1 MSESTLTEEM
11 MTDFV
16 TAKQNL
22 TSLIAKYSEIGCR
35 NEAETRFHFI
45 DVFLTD
51 CLGWE
56 RNSIPVEKYLSG
68 ERSDYELGS
77 PPCII
82 LEAKK
87 DSVYFEIPVRKQ
99 GSYLMSL
106 RQLMAL
112 SKEANDA
119 IEQVQGYCSKRGVR
133 YAAISNG
140 PQLILFVGTRTD
152 GKAPVDG
159 KALVFDGFQQINEGF
174 ALIFNLIS
182 PLGATSNK
190 LLTFLDANGV
200 SGIPAKISTKLSN
213 HPSFRYQSA
222 SQNSLR
228 MIAELLLEDIAR
240 TEEIEEKFY
249 RECYCESGPLA
260 QDALVSKNL
269 LRTRYAALFHPSEEA
284 PSVVPVKQK
293 GKTVSSEI
301 FAESLSRRPIIL
313 IGDVGVG
320 KTSFLKNLILVQAE
334 EEFKKSIYVYLDLGV
349 NAFLD
354 DDLEEYVRTEVTTQL
369 FNRYGIDIDSDEF
382 IAKSYRDEIKKFE
395 RGIYGKLRTS
405 NPALYE
411 EKLIEFLAEKQ
422 RSGEN
427 HLRISV
433 GEVSKSTKKQ
443 IIIMFDN
450 VDQRE
455 LSVQQRA
462 FIVAQAVALHWGAIV
477 FLSVRP
483 NTFHQS
489 KRSGSLSA
497 YPNKVF
503 YIMPPRPEL
512 VLEKRLVFA
521 LNIAEGRLPLESIS
535 SVSLNL
541 ENISVFLKTL
551 LYSLRKNPA
560 VAEFLS
566 NITGG
571 NVRSM
576 IDFVTKFTGSPNV
589 DSDKIIEI
597 HRRSRDYI
605 IPVHEFSKAALLG
618 DYSNY
623 DPHSSIAM
631 NIFDVRYPDK
641 REHFLCPI
649 LLAYLNYDAM
659 HRNIEG
665 FVTALQ
671 IKEEMQQH
679 GFSVEQTESA
689 LRRMTNKKLIETTQ
703 RVTFEESLG
712 SELTGELTDA
722 FRITTIGAYH
732 LIRWS
737 ATFAYLDAMVFDT
750 PIFDSTV
757 QDQCAK
763 NIESF
768 DISHRYA
775 RTSAFVGYLNHEW
788 EQSGLSAPYFN
799 WPTLVQ
805 SGTETFQS
813 VAAFISRPN
822 PKISSQNSKST
833 ARARAKRR

>member
-1 MSESTLTEEM
+1 

-16 TAKQNL
+16 IAQKNL
-22 TSLIAKYSEIGCR
+22 TSLIGKYTEMGCR

-45 DVFLTD
+45 DVFLTE

-56 RNSIPVEKYLSG
+56 RNSIPVERYQRG
-68 ERSDYELGS
+68 ERSDYELGT

-82 LEAKK
+82 LEAKR
-87 DSVYFEIPVRKQ
+87 DAIYFEIPVRKQ
-99 GSYLMSL
+99 NTYLISIQ
-106 RQLMAL
+106 QLIAI
-112 SKEANDA
+112 SKEAAEA
-119 IEQVQGYCSKRGVR
+119 IEQVQGYCAKRGVR

-140 PQLILFVGTRTD
+140 VQLILFVGTRTD
-152 GKAPVDG
+152 GRSPFDG
-159 KALVFDGFQQINEGF
+159 RALVFDGFQQIKEGF
-174 ALIFNLIS
+174 PQIFNFIS
-182 PLGATSNK
+182 PLGASSNK
-190 LLTFLDANGV
+190 LLTFLDANGIA
-200 SGIPAKISTKLSN
+200 GIPEKISTKLAN
-213 HPSFRYQSA
+213 HPSFRYQSE

-240 TEEIEEKFY
+240 TEEIEERFY
-249 RECYCESGPLA
+249 RECYCESGPLS

-293 GKTVSSEI
+293 GKTISSEI
-301 FAESLSRRPIIL
+301 LAESLSRRPIIL

-334 EEFKKSIYVYLDLGV
+334 EEFKNSIYIYLDLGV

-354 DDLEEYVRTEVTTQL
+354 SNLEEYVRTEVVKQL
-369 FNRYGIDIDSDEF
+369 FDRYHIDIDSNAF
-382 IAKSYRDEIKKFE
+382 IEKSYRDEIKKFQ
-395 RGIYGKLRTS
+395 RGLYGKLETS

-411 EKLIEFLAEKQ
+411 TKLIEFLSDQ
-422 RSGEN
+422 QQSSEN
-427 HLRISV
+427 HLRISIQ
-433 GEVSKSTKKQ
+433 EVSKSTNKQ
-443 IIIMFDN
+443 IILIFDN

-455 LSVQQRA
+455 LAVQQRA
-462 FIVAQAVALHWGAIV
+462 FIVAQAVAQHWGAIV

-541 ENISVFLKTL
+541 ENIAIFLKVL
-551 LYSLRKNPA
+551 LYSLKKNPA
-560 VAEFLS
+560 VSEFLS

-597 HRRSRDYI
+597 YRRSRDYI
-605 IPVHEFSKAALLG
+605 IPLHEFSKAALLG

-665 FVTALQ
+665 FVAALR
-671 IKEEMQQH
+671 IKQEMQQH
-679 GFSVEQTESA
+679 GFSIEQTESA

-732 LIRWS
+732 LVRWS

-750 PIFDSTV
+750 PIFDSKV
-757 QDQCAK
+757 KDRCAA
-763 NIESF
+763 NVESF
-768 DISHRYA
+768 DIHHRYT
-775 RTSAFVGYLNHEW
+775 RTVSFVEYLNHEW
-788 EQSGLSAPYFN
+788 AESGLVAPYFN
-799 WPTLVQ
+799 WPTLIQ
-805 SGTETFQS
+805 HGAETFQS
-813 VAAFISRPN
+813 VQTHINHFPQKNASR
-822 PKISSQNSKST
+822 SRSKG
-833 ARARAKRR
+833 R